1 MSYFD
6 FDFDFDLLCGAS
18 VSSADS
24 SATMS
29 QDSSNF
35 SATSSEEEPL
45 TWESFNPPS
54 AQPVSQTQTCDEQNN
69 WTFYREQFN
78 STSAQPV
85 SQTSA
90 EPAAPVPAA
99 STPATPPP
107 SALENSM
114 PIAHQ
119 AQEPRLTKR
128 QRNNIAVKKCREKAK
143 EEQRRLAD
151 KVKTNSALAK
161 RMRSILD
168 QINQAAIPRDV
179 RNELDQCLNQLL

>member
-35 SATSSEEEPL
+35 PATSSEEEPL

-99 STPATPPP
+99 HFDFEIEPDWPIETIRTAIGQVSQPALH
-107 SALENSM
+107 ALHKCLSLRQH
-114 PIAHQ
+114 PFQ
-119 AQEPRLTKR
+119 LKKKKR
-128 QRNNIAVKKCREKAK
+128 
-143 EEQRRLAD
+143 
-151 KVKTNSALAK
+151 
-161 RMRSILD
+161 
-168 QINQAAIPRDV
+168 
-179 RNELDQCLNQLL
+179 